1 MGFEFKS
8 DQPQKKLVDS
18 KTTLSVNNPPLV
30 GEQAV
35 AFVVEETTTSNN
47 DLEWTDYSMGI
58 ADPDKQSDNLEQSI
72 FAEGEEEKLAI
83 QFIEENELYVKFML
97 WCGIQDQLK
106 NLKNSLAT
114 TNE

>member
-8 DQPQKKLVDS
+8 DQPQQQLVDN
-18 KTTLSVNNPPLV
+18 KTTLSVNELDN
-30 GEQAV
+30 
-35 AFVVEETTTSNN
+35 TTQSGS

-58 ADPDKQSDNLEQSI
+58 ADPDKQPSNLTQAV

-83 QFIEENELYVKFML
+83 QFIEENALYTKFML

-106 NLKNSLAT
+106 NLKDSLAT
-114 TNE
+114 PTE

>member
-8 DQPQKKLVDS
+8 DQPEKQLVDS
-18 KTTLSVNNPPLV
+18 KTTLSVNN
-30 GEQAV
+30 
-35 AFVVEETTTSNN
+35 NN
-47 DLEWTDYSMGI
+47 LEWTDYSMGI
-58 ADPDKQSDNLEQSI
+58 ADPDKQPDNLTQPI

-106 NLKNSLAT
+106 NLNV
-114 TNE
+114 

>member
-8 DQPQKKLVDS
+8 DQEPKQLVDS
-18 KTTLSVNNPPLV
+18 KTTLSVKTTIV
-30 GEQAV
+30 GMDNTIQ
-35 AFVVEETTTSNN
+35 SGS

-58 ADPDKQSDNLEQSI
+58 ADPDKQPDNLTQPI

-106 NLKNSLAT
+106 NLKDSLAT
-114 TNE
+114 QKD

>member
-8 DQPQKKLVDS
+8 DQPEKQLVDS
-18 KTTLSVNNPPLV
+18 KTTLSVNNNV
-30 GEQAV
+30 E
-35 AFVVEETTTSNN
+35 VVSEN
-47 DLEWTDYSMGI
+47 DLTQ
-58 ADPDKQSDNLEQSI
+58 PI

-106 NLKNSLAT
+106 NLKDSLAT